1 MAKITEIELE
11 NDILHRVKYNGLG
24 EIILVES
31 TDPDAVDING
41 A

>member
-24 EIILVES
+24 EIEVVES
-31 TDPDAVDING
+31 TDPDAIEVNG
-41 A
+41 S